1 MFFGGSA
8 SGLAMA
14 VGVSDEVLA
23 YRATI
28 QQVAQKYGMEAYVE
42 LLMAVMMQESGG
54 RGSDPMQAAEG
65 GFNKKYPHVPNGITD
80 PAYSIECGIQ
90 ELKYAL
96 DKAGCTGP
104 TDLDRIKLALQGYN
118 YGSGYIDWAMER
130 DGGYTKENAIA
141 YSDMMCARPNWH
153 YDRYGDKEYVEH
165 VLRYYQITNTGGSY
179 PANGMQIPHYLQTDY
194 GNIPYGGGSIASS
207 GCGPTSFAMIASYL
221 TGNTITPPDAVAW
234 CGNSYYK
241 PGVGTYWSYFQAAAS
256 HFGCGSVTQTSNANT
271 VLQALSEGCPVI
283 SSQRAGLFT
292 SGGHFIVLRGVTA
305 NGKVL
310 VNDPND
316 SDAKNYINREF
327 DMMSE
332 IHATANAY
340 WIFDKNKGAIMN
352 RTKVILS
359 IFLMLFLLLAGLV
372 LPSFWKSQKKEAS
385 GNKGREPAKETTE
398 TNSDTPMPE
407 YLDFDALKAFF
418 SDSQIASLKGQFP
431 VYLKEYVKKE
441 QTSITFLPE
450 KTSYPTETTVCL
462 MFSLSDQDT
471 LPVTYHT
478 PTGVFLFG
486 EDGVQVSADTTVY
499 EKQTDDSLPSLTSQ
513 DIEHLQEGG
522 YPDTSDSPEAPDT
535 ESGSASVPSED
546 AKDTKKEVQP

>member
-1 MFFGGSA
+1 
-8 SGLAMA
+8 
-14 VGVSDEVLA
+14 
-23 YRATI
+23 
-28 QQVAQKYGMEAYVE
+28 
-42 LLMAVMMQESGG
+42 
-54 RGSDPMQAAEG
+54 
-65 GFNKKYPHVPNGITD
+65 
-80 PAYSIECGIQ
+80 
-90 ELKYAL
+90 
-96 DKAGCTGP
+96 
-104 TDLDRIKLALQGYN
+104 
-118 YGSGYIDWAMER
+118 
-130 DGGYTKENAIA
+130 
-141 YSDMMCARPNWH
+141 
-153 YDRYGDKEYVEH
+153 
-165 VLRYYQITNTGGSY
+165 
-179 PANGMQIPHYLQTDY
+179 
-194 GNIPYGGGSIASS
+194 
-207 GCGPTSFAMIASYL
+207 
-221 TGNTITPPDAVAW
+221 
-234 CGNSYYK
+234 
-241 PGVGTYWSYFQAAAS
+241 
-256 HFGCGSVTQTSNANT
+256 
-271 VLQALSEGCPVI
+271 
-283 SSQRAGLFT
+283 
-292 SGGHFIVLRGVTA
+292 
-305 NGKVL
+305 
-310 VNDPND
+310 
-316 SDAKNYINREF
+316 
-327 DMMSE
+327 
-332 IHATANAY
+332 
-340 WIFDKNKGAIMN
+340 MN

-418 SDSQIASLKGQFP
+418 SDSQIASLKEQFP

-499 EKQTDDSLPSLTSQ
+499 EKQTDDSLPSLTSL

>member
-1 MFFGGSA
+1 
-8 SGLAMA
+8 
-14 VGVSDEVLA
+14 
-23 YRATI
+23 
-28 QQVAQKYGMEAYVE
+28 
-42 LLMAVMMQESGG
+42 
-54 RGSDPMQAAEG
+54 
-65 GFNKKYPHVPNGITD
+65 
-80 PAYSIECGIQ
+80 
-90 ELKYAL
+90 
-96 DKAGCTGP
+96 
-104 TDLDRIKLALQGYN
+104 
-118 YGSGYIDWAMER
+118 
-130 DGGYTKENAIA
+130 
-141 YSDMMCARPNWH
+141 
-153 YDRYGDKEYVEH
+153 
-165 VLRYYQITNTGGSY
+165 
-179 PANGMQIPHYLQTDY
+179 
-194 GNIPYGGGSIASS
+194 
-207 GCGPTSFAMIASYL
+207 
-221 TGNTITPPDAVAW
+221 
-234 CGNSYYK
+234 
-241 PGVGTYWSYFQAAAS
+241 
-256 HFGCGSVTQTSNANT
+256 
-271 VLQALSEGCPVI
+271 
-283 SSQRAGLFT
+283 
-292 SGGHFIVLRGVTA
+292 
-305 NGKVL
+305 
-310 VNDPND
+310 
-316 SDAKNYINREF
+316 
-327 DMMSE
+327 
-332 IHATANAY
+332 
-340 WIFDKNKGAIMN
+340 MN

-372 LPSFWKSQKKEAS
+372 LPSFWKIQKKEAS

-486 EDGVQVSADTTVY
+486 EDRVQVSADTTVY

>member
-1 MFFGGSA
+1 
-8 SGLAMA
+8 
-14 VGVSDEVLA
+14 
-23 YRATI
+23 
-28 QQVAQKYGMEAYVE
+28 
-42 LLMAVMMQESGG
+42 
-54 RGSDPMQAAEG
+54 
-65 GFNKKYPHVPNGITD
+65 
-80 PAYSIECGIQ
+80 
-90 ELKYAL
+90 
-96 DKAGCTGP
+96 
-104 TDLDRIKLALQGYN
+104 
-118 YGSGYIDWAMER
+118 
-130 DGGYTKENAIA
+130 
-141 YSDMMCARPNWH
+141 
-153 YDRYGDKEYVEH
+153 
-165 VLRYYQITNTGGSY
+165 
-179 PANGMQIPHYLQTDY
+179 
-194 GNIPYGGGSIASS
+194 
-207 GCGPTSFAMIASYL
+207 
-221 TGNTITPPDAVAW
+221 
-234 CGNSYYK
+234 
-241 PGVGTYWSYFQAAAS
+241 
-256 HFGCGSVTQTSNANT
+256 
-271 VLQALSEGCPVI
+271 
-283 SSQRAGLFT
+283 
-292 SGGHFIVLRGVTA
+292 
-305 NGKVL
+305 
-310 VNDPND
+310 
-316 SDAKNYINREF
+316 
-327 DMMSE
+327 
-332 IHATANAY
+332 
-340 WIFDKNKGAIMN
+340 MN

-398 TNSDTPMPE
+398 TN
-407 YLDFDALKAFF
+407 
-418 SDSQIASLKGQFP
+418 SLKGQFP